1 MLGQGFSWFFRR
13 LTGDN
18 RFQQTVVHN
27 IAVFTNRGCPGCIAI
42 QSQTKVRAFFH
53 ADFGKGLEAAD
64 TAVEE
69 LCRLII
75 QFTAQTTE
83 TVESQ

>member
-1 MLGQGFSWFFRR
+1 M
-13 LTGDN
+13 
-18 RFQQTVVHN
+18 
-27 IAVFTNRGCPGCIAI
+27 
-42 QSQTKVRAFFH
+42 RAFFH

-69 LCRLII
+69 LRRLVI

-83 TVESQ
+83 TVEGQQLFRTEINTVFGEQGNSLADSQRIQSGVYVIDTKAEFLSST